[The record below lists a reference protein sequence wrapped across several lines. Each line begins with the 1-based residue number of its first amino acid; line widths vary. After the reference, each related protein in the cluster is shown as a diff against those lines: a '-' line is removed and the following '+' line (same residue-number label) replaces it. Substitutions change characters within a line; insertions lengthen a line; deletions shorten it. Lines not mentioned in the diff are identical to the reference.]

1 MKRSLASTLGRM
13 ARQMGY
19 ADNANGLYKTLILV
33 VAAKCDAVGIGR
45 WTRCKSRSRR
55 AGGFFTPVDR
65 AQGRSSMTR
74 TGRFDAEIPGRETSG
89 AVFAALRSLIA
100 PARRSLGRIAFIGP
114 EAPFL
119 ATIRTDIEPAFQGG
133 TCRRRSRGDQGK
145 AIPMLMKVQLRTL
158 PTQVAAVLVRR
169 IADGEFHDGRAPSE
183 LQISVEF
190 GVSRAVA
197 REALKIL
204 SSLDM
209 VEIAQGRRVTL
220 RPIAEWDYLS
230 PLLIEWLPQA
240 QVRELLL
247 ELHDAR
253 LIFEPPTAARAAR
266 SLTNEDLTR
275 LRRLLDAMVSNEED
289 PDAYLQLD
297 LEFHMEICRATRN
310 RILDRFMYASR
321 WWQTAS
327 RRISNQAP
335 HALPTATEQ
344 HRAVYEALAA
354 RDPKR
359 AEAAMR
365 RHLENNTV
373 AAVIGETAE
382 AH

>member
-1 MKRSLASTLGRM
+1 M
-13 ARQMGY
+13 
-19 ADNANGLYKTLILV
+19 
-33 VAAKCDAVGIGR
+33 
-45 WTRCKSRSRR
+45 
-55 AGGFFTPVDR
+55 P
-65 AQGRSSMTR
+65 
-74 TGRFDAEIPGRETSG
+74 TS
-89 AVFAALRSLIA
+89 VH
-100 PARRSLGRIAFIGP
+100 
-114 EAPFL
+114 
-119 ATIRTDIEPAFQGG
+119 
-133 TCRRRSRGDQGK
+133 
-145 AIPMLMKVQLRTL
+145 LRTL

-169 IADGEFHDGRAPSE
+169 IAKGEFPDGRAPSE
-183 LQISVEF
+183 LQILVEF

-209 VEIAQGRRVTL
+209 VEIAQGRRVML

-253 LIFEPPTAARAAR
+253 FIFEPPIAARAAR
-266 SLTNEDLTR
+266 TLTSEDLTR
-275 LRRLLDAMVSNEED
+275 LRTLLDAMVEHEED
-289 PDAYLQLD
+289 PHGYLKLD

-310 RILDRFMYASR
+310 RILDRFMYSSR
-321 WWQTAS
+321 WWQSAS

-344 HRAVYEALAA
+344 HRAIYEALAA
-354 RDPKR
+354 RDPAR

-365 RHLENNTV
+365 KHLEKNTV
-373 AAVIGETAE
+373 ATMIVEAAE
-382 AH
+382 AQ

>member
-1 MKRSLASTLGRM
+1 M
-13 ARQMGY
+13 
-19 ADNANGLYKTLILV
+19 
-33 VAAKCDAVGIGR
+33 
-45 WTRCKSRSRR
+45 
-55 AGGFFTPVDR
+55 
-65 AQGRSSMTR
+65 
-74 TGRFDAEIPGRETSG
+74 
-89 AVFAALRSLIA
+89 
-100 PARRSLGRIAFIGP
+100 
-114 EAPFL
+114 
-119 ATIRTDIEPAFQGG
+119 
-133 TCRRRSRGDQGK
+133 
-145 AIPMLMKVQLRTL
+145 PMNVRLRTL

-169 IADGEFHDGRAPSE
+169 IANGEFHDGRAPSE

-266 SLTNEDLTR
+266 SLTNEDLAR
-275 LRRLLDAMVSNEED
+275 LRRLLDAMVNNEED

-327 RRISNQAP
+327 
-335 HALPTATEQ
+335 
-344 HRAVYEALAA
+344 
-354 RDPKR
+354 
-359 AEAAMR
+359 
-365 RHLENNTV
+365 
-373 AAVIGETAE
+373 
-382 AH
+382 

>member
-1 MKRSLASTLGRM
+1 
-13 ARQMGY
+13 
-19 ADNANGLYKTLILV
+19 
-33 VAAKCDAVGIGR
+33 
-45 WTRCKSRSRR
+45 
-55 AGGFFTPVDR
+55 
-65 AQGRSSMTR
+65 
-74 TGRFDAEIPGRETSG
+74 
-89 AVFAALRSLIA
+89 
-100 PARRSLGRIAFIGP
+100 
-114 EAPFL
+114 
-119 ATIRTDIEPAFQGG
+119 
-133 TCRRRSRGDQGK
+133 
-145 AIPMLMKVQLRTL
+145 MKVQLRTL

-169 IADGEFHDGRAPSE
+169 IANGEFVDGRAPSE

-220 RPIAEWDYLS
+220 RRIAEWDYLS

-253 LIFEPPTAARAAR
+253 LIFEPPIAARAAR

-275 LRRLLDAMVSNEED
+275 LRTLLDAMVKHEED
-289 PDAYLQLD
+289 PHRYLQLD

-310 RILDRFMYASR
+310 RILDRFMYSSR
-321 WWQTAS
+321 WWQSAS

-373 AAVIGETAE
+373 VTMIDEAAE
-382 AH
+382 AQ

>member
-1 MKRSLASTLGRM
+1 M
-13 ARQMGY
+13 
-19 ADNANGLYKTLILV
+19 
-33 VAAKCDAVGIGR
+33 
-45 WTRCKSRSRR
+45 
-55 AGGFFTPVDR
+55 P
-65 AQGRSSMTR
+65 
-74 TGRFDAEIPGRETSG
+74 TS
-89 AVFAALRSLIA
+89 VH
-100 PARRSLGRIAFIGP
+100 
-114 EAPFL
+114 
-119 ATIRTDIEPAFQGG
+119 
-133 TCRRRSRGDQGK
+133 
-145 AIPMLMKVQLRTL
+145 LRTL

-169 IADGEFHDGRAPSE
+169 IAKGEFPDGRAPSE
-183 LQISVEF
+183 LQILVEF

-209 VEIAQGRRVTL
+209 VEIAQGRRVML

-253 LIFEPPTAARAAR
+253 FIFEPPIAARAAR

-275 LRRLLDAMVSNEED
+275 LRALLDAMVEHAED
-289 PDAYLQLD
+289 PPGYLKLD

-310 RILDRFMYASR
+310 RILDRFMYSSR
-321 WWQTAS
+321 WWQLAS

-344 HRAVYEALAA
+344 HRAIYEALAA
-354 RDPKR
+354 RDPER

-365 RHLENNTV
+365 KHLENNTV
-373 AAVIGETAE
+373 AAMIVEAAE
-382 AH
+382 AQ